1 MPTLQLLT
9 GMGCG
14 ANQFVYAPAMNKKLT
29 HIENWIFDLDN
40 TLYPADVE
48 FFDQIVK
55 KMNGFV
61 SRYLSLESEAA
72 LHLQKEYL
80 AEYGTTLSGM
90 MAVHGMDPAA
100 FLDYVHDVD
109 LKFLK
114 PNPAL
119 RENIAALPGRK
130 FIYTNGSKG
139 HARNVATH
147 LNLFDLFDG
156 HFGIEDGDYVPKPKR
171 EPYETFLK
179 VFDIDATK
187 SAFFEDNLRNLKVPK
202 DMGMATILVTSD
214 ADWSHEPEAAR
225 PAGADSNA
233 DFVDYITDD
242 LAGWLDK
249 NT

>member
-1 MPTLQLLT
+1 MHADLS
-9 GMGCG
+9 
-14 ANQFVYAPAMNKKLT
+14 
-29 HIENWIFDLDN
+29 HIDAWIFDLDN

-61 SRYLSLESEAA
+61 ARYLALEPVAA

-109 LKFLK
+109 LNFLR

-119 RENIAALPGRK
+119 REHIAALPGRK

-139 HARNVATH
+139 HAKNVASH
-147 LNLFDLFDG
+147 LKLFDLFDG
-156 HFGIEDGDYVPKPKR
+156 HFGIEDGNYVPKPKR

-179 VFDIDATK
+179 VFDIDPTK
-187 SAFFEDNLRNLKVPK
+187 AAFFEDNLRNLKVPK

-225 PAGADSNA
+225 PAGNGAKA

-242 LAGWLDK
+242 LAGWLGK
-249 NT
+249 KTR